1 MAVVAEVSSVLAG
14 AQEVEQQL
22 SAGAM
27 GSGHWA
33 LAQRSTGCVLSVCRV
48 CVVTPW
54 QCSLNSSAERCP
66 ACICVLQLLCGQEL
80 FSLSSCAR
88 GTRVRPSALLAW
100 SAKPCTTSC
109 RKEINSSVAVIKS
122 SLSTLPKI
130 SASLP
135 RMKFDFS
142 FHLAAWRNLSLPP
155 CPLCTSF
162 PYREH
167 FFYFQKQN
175 PKLKSVCN
183 DLLSPQTM
191 FFNPHYDFL
200 SPTKKAKIF
209 PIQLLFHSCPSPV
222 LGPAEPHFKGIRFS
236 FDFSHCL
243 PKHSSAIL
251 INLLQISQKQYQTKL
266 CTCSL
271 PLSLKGS

>member
-1 MAVVAEVSSVLAG
+1 M
-14 AQEVEQQL
+14 
-22 SAGAM
+22 
-27 GSGHWA
+27 
-33 LAQRSTGCVLSVCRV
+33 
-48 CVVTPW
+48 
-54 QCSLNSSAERCP
+54 
-66 ACICVLQLLCGQEL
+66 
-80 FSLSSCAR
+80 
-88 GTRVRPSALLAW
+88 
-100 SAKPCTTSC
+100 
-109 RKEINSSVAVIKS
+109 
-122 SLSTLPKI
+122 PKI

-222 LGPAEPHFKGIRFS
+222 LGPASDSALISVTVFLNTLLLFLLISYRSHKSSIRQS
-236 FDFSHCL
+236 CAPAACL
-243 PKHSSAIL
+243 CH
-251 INLLQISQKQYQTKL
+251 
-266 CTCSL
+266 
-271 PLSLKGS
+271 